1 MFNPEE
7 ILTKLNLA
15 EREVCVGLEII
26 LRSHY
31 QLDTA
36 EIALLRAKEAIEKA
50 KELIVESEK
59 LLTEGDVD

>member
-1 MFNPEE
+1 MFSPEE
-7 ILTKLNLA
+7 ILAKLNLA

-36 EIALLRAKEAIEKA
+36 EKALLRAREAIEGA

-59 LLTEGDVD
+59 LLTEGGVD